1 MTRTERQLLAIKK
14 WIKNKGKG
22 TFEFVTSFGK
32 TFTAIT
38 AINKVK
44 TKYPNLRVIVVVPT
58 TTLKDQWEEEL
69 VKNDLVFNVEVYVIN
84 TIIKHFWECDMLI
97 IDEYHRAAASQL
109 IQLFDK
115 IKYKLILGLTATFE
129 RLDGRHQLLS
139 KYCPIIDVVTKEEAY
154 INGWIS
160 DYKEYQVLIDVD
172 DIEEYKA
179 LNKEWIEHF
188 EFFQF
193 DFGLAMSLVGKDGW
207 RAKLKLRDEMYKG
220 NDPEVKKRV
229 LQNINYHSAGFMR
242 TLTKRKAFINN
253 HPKKIEIAKKIM
265 EARPNAKMI
274 TFSNNVKMA
283 ESLDNKQFVYT
294 GKLSKTK
301 GRVMMEDF
309 VSGKINRL
317 HSCAKLNE
325 GLNVPDI
332 SVAIILGIDSSE
344 IKAVQRRGRAIRRTN
359 DYKQAEIFNIII
371 RETQEEKWFQ
381 TSHKKDQSYITIDE
395 KGLEKVLEG
404 EQPEIYKKKTTE
416 FMFRF

>member
-1 MTRTERQLLAIKK
+1 
-14 WIKNKGKG
+14 
-22 TFEFVTSFGK
+22 
-32 TFTAIT
+32 
-38 AINKVK
+38 
-44 TKYPNLRVIVVVPT
+44 
-58 TTLKDQWEEEL
+58 
-69 VKNDLVFNVEVYVIN
+69 
-84 TIIKHFWECDMLI
+84 
-97 IDEYHRAAASQL
+97 
-109 IQLFDK
+109 
-115 IKYKLILGLTATFE
+115 
-129 RLDGRHQLLS
+129 
-139 KYCPIIDVVTKEEAY
+139 
-154 INGWIS
+154 
-160 DYKEYQVLIDVD
+160 
-172 DIEEYKA
+172 
-179 LNKEWIEHF
+179 
-188 EFFQF
+188 
-193 DFGLAMSLVGKDGW
+193 MSLVGKDGW

-220 NDPEVKKRV
+220 NDPELKKRV

-253 HPKKIEIAKKIM
+253 HPKKIEIAKKII
-265 EARPNAKMI
+265 EARPDAKMI

-359 DYKQAEIFNIII
+359 DSKQAEIFNIII

-395 KGLEKVLEG
+395 KGLEKVLNR

>member
-1 MTRTERQLLAIKK
+1 
-14 WIKNKGKG
+14 
-22 TFEFVTSFGK
+22 
-32 TFTAIT
+32 
-38 AINKVK
+38 
-44 TKYPNLRVIVVVPT
+44 
-58 TTLKDQWEEEL
+58 
-69 VKNDLVFNVEVYVIN
+69 
-84 TIIKHFWECDMLI
+84 
-97 IDEYHRAAASQL
+97 
-109 IQLFDK
+109 
-115 IKYKLILGLTATFE
+115 
-129 RLDGRHQLLS
+129 
-139 KYCPIIDVVTKEEAY
+139 
-154 INGWIS
+154 
-160 DYKEYQVLIDVD
+160 
-172 DIEEYKA
+172 
-179 LNKEWIEHF
+179 
-188 EFFQF
+188 
-193 DFGLAMSLVGKDGW
+193 MSLVGKDGW

-265 EARPNAKMI
+265 EARPDAKMI

-301 GRVMMEDF
+301 GRAMMEDF

-332 SVAIILGIDSSE
+332 SVAIILGTDSSE

-359 DYKQAEIFNIII
+359 DSKQAEIFNIII

>member
-1 MTRTERQLLAIKK
+1 
-14 WIKNKGKG
+14 
-22 TFEFVTSFGK
+22 
-32 TFTAIT
+32 
-38 AINKVK
+38 
-44 TKYPNLRVIVVVPT
+44 
-58 TTLKDQWEEEL
+58 
-69 VKNDLVFNVEVYVIN
+69 
-84 TIIKHFWECDMLI
+84 
-97 IDEYHRAAASQL
+97 
-109 IQLFDK
+109 
-115 IKYKLILGLTATFE
+115 
-129 RLDGRHQLLS
+129 
-139 KYCPIIDVVTKEEAY
+139 
-154 INGWIS
+154 
-160 DYKEYQVLIDVD
+160 
-172 DIEEYKA
+172 
-179 LNKEWIEHF
+179 
-188 EFFQF
+188 
-193 DFGLAMSLVGKDGW
+193 MSLVGKDGW
-207 RAKLKLRDEMYKG
+207 KAKLKLRDEMYKG

-359 DYKQAEIFNIII
+359 DSKQAEIFNIII

>member
-1 MTRTERQLLAIKK
+1 
-14 WIKNKGKG
+14 
-22 TFEFVTSFGK
+22 
-32 TFTAIT
+32 
-38 AINKVK
+38 
-44 TKYPNLRVIVVVPT
+44 
-58 TTLKDQWEEEL
+58 
-69 VKNDLVFNVEVYVIN
+69 
-84 TIIKHFWECDMLI
+84 
-97 IDEYHRAAASQL
+97 
-109 IQLFDK
+109 
-115 IKYKLILGLTATFE
+115 
-129 RLDGRHQLLS
+129 
-139 KYCPIIDVVTKEEAY
+139 
-154 INGWIS
+154 
-160 DYKEYQVLIDVD
+160 
-172 DIEEYKA
+172 
-179 LNKEWIEHF
+179 
-188 EFFQF
+188 
-193 DFGLAMSLVGKDGW
+193 MSLVGKDGW
-207 RAKLKLRDEMYKG
+207 KAKLKLRDEMYKG

-265 EARPNAKMI
+265 EARPDAKMI

-359 DYKQAEIFNIII
+359 DSKQAEIFNIII